1 MSEPVRGSRCGDC
14 GRSRGWSLIEVLVAL
29 VLVAILLALA
39 VPSYRHYLQR
49 GHRAEAARALL
60 EVAACQ
66 ERVRAATG
74 FYDLARCIE
83 NPGGARYRLSFE
95 PGDTA
100 RSLVF
105 TAVARPVDADPSDA
119 CGDLS
124 IDQKGTR
131 GISGDPSRL
140 AACWGGR

>member
-1 MSEPVRGSRCGDC
+1 MSHSLPVSRYDDP
-14 GRSRGWSLIEVLVAL
+14 GRSRGWTLIEVLVAL

-60 EVAACQ
+60 AVTACQ
-66 ERVRAATG
+66 ERIRAATG
-74 FYDLARCIE
+74 FYDLARCID
-83 NPGGARYRLSFE
+83 NPAGAAYRLSLE
-95 PGDTA
+95 PEGA
-100 RSLVF
+100 ERSLVYV
-105 TAVARPVDADPSDA
+105 AVARPVRADPADA

-131 GISGDPSRL
+131 GISGDASRL